1 MKIEIWGCRG
11 SIPAPS
17 TAEFVTNRYGG
28 NTTCVSVRFA
38 GQLAILDAG
47 TGLRNLGL
55 ELAQQLPVQASFFF
69 SHVHWDHIQG
79 FPFFIP
85 NFDRQSSFNL
95 YGRCQPALQDFSGS
109 TVANALLLQQ
119 QSLNFPVALNQMG
132 AQLHFFKI
140 EPGKPVE
147 LKGAHGKLVVT
158 AGELTHPGGC
168 YGYRIEAHGT
178 GKPKVFVFATDT
190 EHSERICPALQDLA
204 RGADLLFYDAQYT
217 PEEYPHYTG
226 WGHSTW
232 QHGLRECAA
241 AGVKRLLLTHHDPLR
256 DDWALARIETD
267 ARQEGR
273 KVNIEVHAAREG
285 MEIEL

>member
-1 MKIEIWGCRG
+1 VKIKIWGCRG

-28 NTTCVSVRFA
+28 NTTCVSISVP
-38 GQLAILDAG
+38 GQVLILDAG

-55 ELAQQLPVQASFFF
+55 ALAEQPGLRATFFF

-79 FPFFIP
+79 FPFFLP
-85 NFDRQSSFNL
+85 SFDRDSVFNL
-95 YGRCQPALQDFSGS
+95 YGRSHPQLPNFGGS
-109 TVANALLLQQ
+109 AVANALLLQQ
-119 QSLNFPVALNQMG
+119 QSLNFPVALDQMG
-132 AQLHFFKI
+132 AQMHFFNLVA
-140 EPGKPVE
+140 GQCVE
-147 LKGAHGKLVVT
+147 LPGNAGVLAVT
-158 AGELTHPGGC
+158 AGELNHPGSC
-168 YGYRIEAHGT
+168 FGYRIEYRSG
-178 GKPKVFVFATDT
+178 GKARSFVFATDT
-190 EHSERICPALQDLA
+190 EHGDKVNANLQTLA
-204 RGADLLFYDAQYT
+204 RGADILLYDAQFT
-217 PEEYPHYTG
+217 PEEYPSYVG

-232 QHGLRECAA
+232 VHGLRECAA

-273 KVNIEVHAAREG
+273 KLGIEVDAAREG